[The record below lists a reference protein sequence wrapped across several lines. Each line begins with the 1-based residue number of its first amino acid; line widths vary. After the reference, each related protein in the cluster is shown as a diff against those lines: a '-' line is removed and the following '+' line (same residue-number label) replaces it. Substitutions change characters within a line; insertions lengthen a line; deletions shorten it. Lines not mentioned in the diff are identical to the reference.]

1 MSDDR
6 ILAALRPVVAVF
18 ERLGILYQI
27 GGSVAS
33 STFGHARTTLD
44 VDVVAD
50 VRTEHAEPIAAA
62 LRDRYYAEPE
72 LIREAVRQRS
82 CFNLIYLPAYFKVD
96 VFVPKDTAYE
106 RTAFGRRVPAEI
118 RAGGDAQT
126 FAFST
131 PEDVALHKLAWHVEG
146 GGSERQWQ
154 DLCGLLRAQAGRL
167 DSVYLRKWATEL
179 GMADLLEKAFREATR
194 ST

>member
-18 ERLGILYQI
+18 EGLGILYQI

-44 VDVVAD
+44 VDLVAD
-50 VRTEHAEPIAAA
+50 VRSEHAEPIAAA
-62 LRDRYYAEPE
+62 LRDRFYAEPE
-72 LIREAVRQRS
+72 LIREAVRHRS

-106 RTAFGRRVPAEI
+106 RTAFARGRVCAVRGTLLRSAQQRGI
-118 RAGGDAQT
+118 RSRSHD
-126 FAFST
+126 
-131 PEDVALHKLAWHVEG
+131 HR
-146 GGSERQWQ
+146 ERQAALSCTSEQ
-154 DLCGLLRAQAGRL
+154 G
-167 DSVYLRKWATEL
+167 
-179 GMADLLEKAFREATR
+179 
-194 ST
+194 